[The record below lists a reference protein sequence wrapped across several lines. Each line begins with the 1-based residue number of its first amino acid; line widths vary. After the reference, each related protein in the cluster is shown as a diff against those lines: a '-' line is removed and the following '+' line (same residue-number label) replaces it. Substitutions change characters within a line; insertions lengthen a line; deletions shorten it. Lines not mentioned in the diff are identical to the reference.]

1 MFKTIWTRLR
11 ESPFLGFW
19 DADNKQSFYVYF
31 VLFMATVSD
40 FIAATTS
47 PILAVQIATAIF
59 CLLWFGLLLFN
70 LHTLRVM
77 PTLQMASLIACLEE
91 TVVCFFSGGVYASA
105 MSWFELIVIANYFIA
120 GRRAGF
126 FWFFVVILMYFLQL
140 YLHDYIDS
148 GVPLGV
154 QPDQAASSFFD
165 YSFMAVA
172 LILVLLFFHRLH
184 RTAVLELR
192 VRQTELETTQKEL
205 EHTLQ
210 MREHFIAS
218 VSHEL
223 RTPMNAILGLSDF
236 LLSAVNNKPRATMVL
251 EHTRQSADHLMTV
264 INDVLDYTQFKSG
277 QLRARIEKMPL
288 RQTLQTAFDLFKPRI
303 DDLAVTYEF
312 EFADDV
318 PEWVE
323 SDRHRLTQI
332 LVNLLGNAIK
342 FTHQGRVLLRVSV
355 HDKGI
360 LFSVKDSGIGI
371 SNEQQQGLFE
381 RFNQADSSIQSKY
394 GGSGLGL
401 TISQRLVQLLGGRM
415 GFESQSK
422 QGSLFWFWLPLVGVE
437 PPATDRHARNNTMQ
451 TESRAWRFLIVD
463 DHPVNRLL
471 LRQVLTRT
479 WPHAVITEAE
489 NGHEA
494 LSFLKTQVCD
504 LVLMDMVMPDFDGIE
519 TTQALHVHMNNLG
532 QTAPPVLGLTAN
544 VNPHDLQRFQE
555 AGLQAVMLKPFE
567 RVKLCTE
574 IDRLLANK
582 LSHS

>member
-1 MFKTIWTRLR
+1 MFKEVWARWR
-11 ESPFLGFW
+11 ESPFLGFL
-19 DADNKQSFYVYF
+19 ASDNKQSFYIYF
-31 VLFMATVSD
+31 VLTMATVSD

-59 CLLWFGLLLFN
+59 CLLWFCLLLLN
-70 LHTLRVM
+70 LHALRVM
-77 PTLQMASLIACLEE
+77 PTLQMASLIACFEE
-91 TVVCFFSGGVYASA
+91 TVVCFYSGGVYASA

-154 QPDQAASSFFD
+154 QPDQAASSFLD

-172 LILVLLFFHRLH
+172 LMLVLLFFHRLH
-184 RTAVLELR
+184 RSAVRELR

-205 EHTLQ
+205 EYTLQ

-303 DDLAVTYEF
+303 DDLAVTYDIEL
-312 EFADDV
+312 ADDV

-342 FTHQGRVLLRVSV
+342 FTHQGRVLLRVCV
-355 HDKGI
+355 QDKGI

-371 SNEQQQGLFE
+371 NKEQQQGLFE

-394 GGSGLGL
+394 GGNGLGL
-401 TISQRLVQLLGGRM
+401 TISQRLVQLLGGEM
-415 GFESQSK
+415 GFESQPHE
-422 QGSLFWFWLPLVGVE
+422 GSHFWFWLPLVAVA
-437 PPATDRHARNNTMQ
+437 PPELDPHTGNNSMHTASQ
-451 TESRAWRFLIVD
+451 AWRFLIVD

-471 LRQVLTRT
+471 LRQVLRQT
-479 WPHAVITEAE
+479 WPLAVVQEAE
-489 NGHEA
+489 NGHVA
-494 LSFLKTQVCD
+494 LSFLKQQDCD

-519 TTQALHVHMNNLG
+519 TTLALHSHMQASG

-555 AGLQAVMLKPFE
+555 AGLQAVMLKPFD
-567 RVKLCTE
+567 RLKLCAE
-574 IDRLLANK
+574 IDRLLTRVA
-582 LSHS
+582 SSR

>member
-1 MFKTIWTRLR
+1 MFKSFLTRLQQTR
-11 ESPFLGFW
+11 LLGFLN
-19 DADNKQSFYVYF
+19 AENKQSFYIYF
-31 VLFMATVSD
+31 VLTMATVSD

-47 PILAVQIATAIF
+47 PIEAVQIATAIF
-59 CLLWFGLLLFN
+59 CLLWFCLLMLN
-70 LHTLRVM
+70 VHTLRVM
-77 PTLQMASLIACLEE
+77 PTLQMASLIACFEE
-91 TVVCFFSGGVYASA
+91 TVVCFYSGGVYASA

-126 FWFFVVILMYFLQL
+126 FWFFVVILMYFVQL
-140 YLHDYIDS
+140 YLHDYVDS

-154 QPDQAASSFFD
+154 QPDQAASSFLD

-172 LILVLLFFHRLH
+172 LLLVLLFFHRLH
-184 RTAVLELR
+184 RSAVRDLR
-192 VRQTELETTQKEL
+192 MRQTELETTQKEL
-205 EHTLQ
+205 EYTLQ

-236 LLSAVNNKPRATMVL
+236 LLSAVSNKPRATMVL

-303 DDLAVTYEF
+303 DDLAVNYDIEL
-312 EFADDV
+312 ADDV

-342 FTHQGRVLLRVSV
+342 FTHQGRVALRVSKQHNGV
-355 HDKGI
+355 
-360 LFSVKDSGIGI
+360 LFSVTDSGIGI

-401 TISQRLVQLLGGRM
+401 TISQRLVQLLGGYM
-415 GFESQSK
+415 GFESQPQ
-422 QGSLFWFWLPLVGVE
+422 QGSRFWFWLPLQEVA
-437 PPATDRHARNNTMQ
+437 PPESDQHTTSNAMQ
-451 TESRAWRFLIVD
+451 TVSQAWCFLIVD

-479 WPHAVITEAE
+479 WPYAAITEAE
-489 NGHEA
+489 NGHQA
-494 LSFLKTQVCD
+494 LSFLKQQACD

-519 TTQALHVHMNNLG
+519 TTLALHAHMRELG

-544 VNPHDLQRFQE
+544 VNPHDLQRFQD
-555 AGLQAVMLKPFE
+555 AGLQAVMLKPFD

-574 IDRLLANK
+574 IDRLLTRTNLHA
-582 LSHS
+582 